1 MIESPR
7 PSYKAAAVAA
17 AAVFLLYIVTL
28 SPSTWLWDTGEYMA
42 AVKVLGLPHP
52 PGNPLFVLI
61 ANAFAKLPLPGS
73 YAQHINTLA
82 ALASAASAGIWFL
95 VTERIVSSWL
105 EERWQRI
112 AAASVATLIGATAFT
127 VWNQSVVNEKV
138 YTVSLLFFA
147 IVSWL
152 ILTWMD
158 DPKGPRAN
166 RKLLLVCYLLGLGYA
181 NHPAGFL
188 ALPAVGVALLATRW
202 RLLLDWRLVSKG
214 VALLAL
220 GLTPFFFE
228 PIRSAQFPII
238 NEGETTA
245 CTTEIG
251 VACTFSKVT
260 KDRLMYNINREQYGD
275 KVERFAPYTS
285 QVAMWWLYFKWQWL
299 RDVYGERAALQ
310 ALLAV
315 IFLSLGLIG
324 GYVHWKMNRKTFV
337 YFGPLMFTL
346 TFALIY
352 YMNFKFGWSQSPE
365 LGDTVDR
372 EVRDRDYFYIWS
384 FSTWGIWAAV
394 GLAYVWTSLAEALQR
409 SHDSRRSWRL
419 AAPILLIA
427 LAPLIGNFTVA
438 NHRGDTF
445 ARDFATD
452 MLNSVEPYGIL
463 ISGGDNDTF
472 PLWYAQEVEGV
483 RKDVMVL
490 VGMHLNTDWSVRQ
503 IIRRPVRDYE
513 SDKGPAIYR
522 GRQWAKPKGP
532 PLKMTFDEADSIPPY
547 VELREPQVFRSG
559 NIVATVAPGYLDREQ
574 LVTLRLIKDTFPER
588 PIYFPVANSAR
599 KLGIGNYLLTQ
610 GLVER
615 LVDHPLVPTSDTV
628 QVQDR
633 FVDVKRTQALWKDY
647 RAPDTLARI
656 GKWIDPASTNIPA
669 TYFFAGYRAREAL
682 IRSGE
687 RDTADAIARK
697 IISIAQVARLPREY
711 IEAVAAQ
718 R

>member
-1 MIESPR
+1 MTESSR
-7 PSYKAAAVAA
+7 PSYKAAAIAA
-17 AAVFLLYIVTL
+17 ASVFLLYLATL
-28 SPSTWLWDTGEYMA
+28 SPSAWMWDTGEYMA

-61 ANAFAKLPLPGS
+61 ANAFAKLPIPGGF
-73 YAQHINTLA
+73 AQHINTLA
-82 ALASAASAGIWFL
+82 ALTSAASAGIWFL

-112 AAASVATLIGATAFT
+112 TIASVATLLGATAFT

-152 ILTWMD
+152 TLTWMD
-158 DPKGPRAN
+158 DPKGPRSN
-166 RKLLLVCYLLGLGYA
+166 RKLLLVAYLLGLGYA

-188 ALPAVGVALLATRW
+188 ALPAVGVAVLATRW
-202 RLLLDWRLVSKG
+202 RILLDWRLVSRG
-214 VALLAL
+214 VVLLAL

-228 PIRSAQFPII
+228 PIRSAHFPII

-245 CTTEIG
+245 CATEIG

-260 KDRLMYNINREQYGD
+260 KDRLIYNINREQYGD

-299 RDVYGERAALQ
+299 RDVYGERETLQ

-315 IFLSLGLIG
+315 LFMSLGLIG
-324 GYVHWKMNRKTFV
+324 GYVHWKMDRKTFV

-346 TFALIY
+346 TLALIY
-352 YMNFKFGWSQSPE
+352 YMNFKFGWSQSPQ

-384 FSTWGIWAAV
+384 FSAWGIWAAV

-409 SHDSRRSWRL
+409 SHSIRRSWAL
-419 AAPILLIA
+419 SAPILVIA
-427 LAPLIGNFTVA
+427 LVPLIGNFNVA
-438 NHRGDTF
+438 DHKGNTF
-445 ARDFATD
+445 ARDFAVD

-463 ISGGDNDTF
+463 ISNGDNDTF

-490 VGMHLNTDWSVRQ
+490 VGLHLNTDWTVRQ
-503 IIRRPVRDYE
+503 IIRRPTRDYE
-513 SDKGPAIYR
+513 AEKGPAIYR
-522 GRQWAKPKGP
+522 GRQWTKPKGP
-532 PLKMTFDEADSIPPY
+532 PLKMTFGEADAIPPY
-547 VELREPQVFRSG
+547 VELREPQVFRHG
-559 NIVATVAPGYLDREQ
+559 NIVANIPPGYLDREQ

-588 PIYFPVANSAR
+588 PIYFPVANNVR
-599 KLGIGNYLLTQ
+599 KLGLGNYMLTQ
-610 GLVER
+610 GLVEK
-615 LVDHPLVPTSDTV
+615 LIDHPLVAATDTV
-628 QVQDR
+628 LVQDR
-633 FVDVKRTQALWKDY
+633 FVDVTRTKALWKEY
-647 RAPDTLARI
+647 KAPDTLVRI
-656 GKWIDPASTNIPA
+656 GKWIDPASTNVPA
-669 TYFFAGYRAREAL
+669 TYFYAGFMARQAM
-682 IRSGE
+682 IQAGE
-687 RDTADAIARK
+687 RDTADAIARR
-697 IISIAQVARLPREY
+697 ITAVARVTRLPQEY
-711 IEAVAAQ
+711 IDALTAP

>member
-1 MIESPR
+1 MTESPR
-7 PSYKAAAVAA
+7 PSYKAAAFAG
-17 AAVFLLYIVTL
+17 AAVFLLYLLTL
-28 SPSTWLWDTGEYMA
+28 SPSTWMWDTGEYMA

-61 ANAFAKLPLPGS
+61 ANAFAKLPLPGT
-73 YAQHINTLA
+73 YAQHINMLA

-105 EERWQRI
+105 DERWQRI
-112 AAASVATLIGATAFT
+112 TAASIATLLGATAFT

-152 ILTWMD
+152 TLAWMD

-166 RKLLLVCYLLGLGYA
+166 RKLLLVLYLLGLGYA

-188 ALPAVGVALLATRW
+188 ALPAVGIAVLVTRW
-202 RLLLDWRLVSKG
+202 RLLLDWRLVGRG
-214 VALLAL
+214 VALLGL

-228 PIRSAQFPII
+228 PIRSAHFPII

-299 RDVYGERAALQ
+299 RDVYAESANLQ
-310 ALLAV
+310 AILAI

-324 GYVHWKMNRKTFV
+324 GYVHWKLNRRTFV

-409 SHDSRRSWRL
+409 THSSRRSWAL
-419 AAPILLIA
+419 SAPILLVA
-427 LAPLIGNFTVA
+427 VVPLIGNFTTV

-445 ARDFATD
+445 ARDFASD
-452 MLNSVEPYGIL
+452 VLNSVEPYGIL
-463 ISGGDNDTF
+463 IS
-472 PLWYAQEVEGV
+472 
-483 RKDVMVL
+483 
-490 VGMHLNTDWSVRQ
+490 
-503 IIRRPVRDYE
+503 
-513 SDKGPAIYR
+513 
-522 GRQWAKPKGP
+522 
-532 PLKMTFDEADSIPPY
+532 
-547 VELREPQVFRSG
+547 
-559 NIVATVAPGYLDREQ
+559 
-574 LVTLRLIKDTFPER
+574 
-588 PIYFPVANSAR
+588 
-599 KLGIGNYLLTQ
+599 
-610 GLVER
+610 
-615 LVDHPLVPTSDTV
+615 
-628 QVQDR
+628 
-633 FVDVKRTQALWKDY
+633 
-647 RAPDTLARI
+647 
-656 GKWIDPASTNIPA
+656 
-669 TYFFAGYRAREAL
+669 
-682 IRSGE
+682 SGE
-687 RDTADAIARK
+687 THVNLFEVLRR
-697 IISIAQVARLPREY
+697 SCPSQ
-711 IEAVAAQ
+711 
-718 R
+718 